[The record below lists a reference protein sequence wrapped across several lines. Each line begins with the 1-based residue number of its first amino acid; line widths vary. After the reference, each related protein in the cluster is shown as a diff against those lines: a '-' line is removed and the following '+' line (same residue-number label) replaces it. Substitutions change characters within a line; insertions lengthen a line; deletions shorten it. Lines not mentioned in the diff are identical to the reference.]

1 MNNPCPL
8 RSSIERFAERIGLGN
23 GAVRFPVHEGDLFFA
38 DITWRESIPM
48 EPIAHAA
55 HHRQR
60 NGSWRDLSV
69 PEDLK
74 RLILATVGKFGGI
87 EAEFEHGR
95 TVRCILYVHLIPD
108 RRKGR

>member
-1 MNNPCPL
+1 MTPS
-8 RSSIERFAERIGLGN
+8 RIESLGIGSVMLPGTPAPAMKKLV
-23 GAVRFPVHEGDLFFA
+23 G
-38 DITWRESIPM
+38 TSIPM